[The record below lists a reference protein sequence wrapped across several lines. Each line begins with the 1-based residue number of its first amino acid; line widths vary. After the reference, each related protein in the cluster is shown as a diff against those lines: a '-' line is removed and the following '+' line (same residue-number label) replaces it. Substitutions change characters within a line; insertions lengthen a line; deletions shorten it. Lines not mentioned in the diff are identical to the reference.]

1 MLRPRP
7 PTTCSGA
14 QGFDRSTM
22 TRPIG
27 KDKIEYTYNYRIHG
41 INFDKVGA
49 ETERQEYVADI
60 IEKK

>member
-1 MLRPRP
+1 
-7 PTTCSGA
+7 
-14 QGFDRSTM
+14 M

-60 IEKK
+60 IEKNNDL